1 MYIAPHTFESKIW
14 YFFYIPKYN
23 APSKFSVK
31 KVLLGKEFR
40 CTLRSDDAV
49 KGAKERL
56 PRKEEEREG
65 KRRRRRDEG
74 IQLKIFYLRQ
84 IIMTRIVLY

>member
-1 MYIAPHTFESKIW
+1 M
-14 YFFYIPKYN
+14 
-23 APSKFSVK
+23 
-31 KVLLGKEFR
+31 GKGFR

-65 KRRRRRDEG
+65 RRKKEEERGNSIEDVFE
-74 IQLKIFYLRQ
+74 
-84 IIMTRIVLY
+84 